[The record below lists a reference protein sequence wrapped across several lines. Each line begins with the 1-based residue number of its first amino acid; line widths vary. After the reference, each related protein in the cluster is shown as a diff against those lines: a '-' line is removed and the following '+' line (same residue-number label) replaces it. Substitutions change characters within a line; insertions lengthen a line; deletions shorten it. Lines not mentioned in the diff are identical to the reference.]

1 MTRTRESDVGITLNL
16 NMLAALAAFAFV
28 AAILLGAF

>member
-1 MTRTRESDVGITLNL
+1 MPTNRERYVDLTLNL
-16 NMLAALAAFAFV
+16 NMLALCAVFAFV